1 MITSLHIVRKALI
14 CATLLI
20 VAGYDGIG
28 TELRNRHGVSSVFQ
42 RDRKSNELWHVQ
54 RAGFWN
60 VRHADCAD

>member
-28 TELRNRHGVSSVFQ
+28 TELRNLAADLCGVGAFLEPPTIARLAKRS
-42 RDRKSNELWHVQ
+42 
-54 RAGFWN
+54 
-60 VRHADCAD
+60 